1 MSNKDNN
8 TPPSIPTS
16 KSSLC
21 IVPEEKSSSEE
32 HLISNNNSKKVLLVM
47 AIGLRDKDGNV
58 ISGDFSSNV
67 YPSKHKSKWKPL
79 AADILQ
85 EIKRRKVLFGGKAK
99 VNSQMK
105 LSDCC
110 AWLIKN
116 PLRPE
121 DGVDFVLREYCKFI
135 ESAANFMKE
144 ENPQKKDKQKKWS
157 GLKPLLR
164 LIHCLT
170 DNDEIKAAFN
180 KSFTVMT
187 RNELDGRKN
196 SDHKRKNPWEMI
208 ASLYN
213 DPNFSPKS
221 TKYPGLHADFAKE
234 IDLSFDS
241 VKDMSLLDADKAK
254 LKFNQLK
261 NMLVTVKG
269 DWEKSGNGDGCVKIE
284 EGDDESSTYDKLEVI
299 DGEDKKNFLR
309 GKSPAVLYLWQ
320 KVEEADLMNSVTQ
333 MLDASVGIDTAS
345 APNSNKKHKK
355 SDDDGRLE
363 KLSASIDNANKIAA
377 ETNKIAAETLTLSKK
392 KLEQD
397 EVHKLMEIIANL
409 KVQLMTAEEKLIMQS
424 NKSSPLAKFYLEKV
438 NALKKEILERENYL
452 TSVKGIECR

>member
-110 AWLIKN
+110 
-116 PLRPE
+116 
-121 DGVDFVLREYCKFI
+121 
-135 ESAANFMKE
+135 
-144 ENPQKKDKQKKWS
+144 
-157 GLKPLLR
+157 
-164 LIHCLT
+164 
-170 DNDEIKAAFN
+170 
-180 KSFTVMT
+180 
-187 RNELDGRKN
+187 
-196 SDHKRKNPWEMI
+196 
-208 ASLYN
+208 
-213 DPNFSPKS
+213 
-221 TKYPGLHADFAKE
+221 
-234 IDLSFDS
+234 
-241 VKDMSLLDADKAK
+241 
-254 LKFNQLK
+254 
-261 NMLVTVKG
+261 
-269 DWEKSGNGDGCVKIE
+269 
-284 EGDDESSTYDKLEVI
+284 
-299 DGEDKKNFLR
+299 
-309 GKSPAVLYLWQ
+309 
-320 KVEEADLMNSVTQ
+320 SVTQ

-397 EVHKLMEIIANL
+397 EVHKLMDIIANL
-409 KVQLMTAEEKLIMQS
+409 KVQLMTAEEKLIMQN